1 MKKQMP
7 KLTLN
12 RETLR
17 NLDTKELGNALGG
30 VINVTSLVRVCTEP
44 SIGCSGDSTC

>member
-17 NLDTKELGNALGG
+17 DLDKKDLSNAQGG
-30 VINVTSLVRVCTEP
+30 AINVKSLISECP
-44 SIGCSGDSTC
+44 IC

>member
-17 NLDTKELGNALGG
+17 HLDPKELGNALGG
-30 VINVTSLVRVCTEP
+30 AINVRSQVEECTQL
-44 SIGCSGDSTC
+44 SIGCSGNSTC

>member
-17 NLDTKELGNALGG
+17 ELDKKDLSNAMGG
-30 VINVTSLVRVCTEP
+30 AINVKSLVTWCEVGTSC
-44 SIGCSGDSTC
+44 

>member
-17 NLDTKELGNALGG
+17 DLDKKDLGNALGG
-30 VINVTSLVRVCTEP
+30 AINVKSLVTWCDP
-44 SIGCSGDSTC
+44 GASC

>member
-17 NLDTKELGNALGG
+17 KLDTKELGNALGG
-30 VINVTSLVRVCTEP
+30 AINVSRLTECTDNTSYCA
-44 SIGCSGDSTC
+44 SAGFC

>member
-17 NLDTKELGNALGG
+17 KLDTKELGNALGG
-30 VINVTSLVRVCTEP
+30 AINVKSLAGECTLDTAW
-44 SIGCSGDSTC
+44 CSGSPMC

>member
-7 KLTLN
+7 KLTLS

-17 NLDTKELGNALGG
+17 HLDKKELGNALGG
-30 VINVTSLVRVCTEP
+30 AINVRSLVENCQENTAFCTGT
-44 SIGCSGDSTC
+44 SC

>member
-17 NLDTKELGNALGG
+17 KLDTKEVGNAWGG
-30 VINVTSLVRVCTEP
+30 VINVRSLVEDCTANTAFCTGT
-44 SIGCSGDSTC
+44 SC

>member
-17 NLDTKELGNALGG
+17 HLDRLELGNARGG
-30 VINVTSLVRVCTEP
+30 VINVRSLVEECTQGDTV
-44 SIGCSGDSTC
+44 GCTGTSC

>member
-1 MKKQMP
+1 MKKQTL

-17 NLDTKELGNALGG
+17 NLDKGELSNAQGG
-30 VINVTSLVRVCTEP
+30 AINIKSELTECTQTSGACV
-44 SIGCSGDSTC
+44 SIFNC